1 MDALLIADH
10 DPSRLEILESDNPPA
25 THESSVTP
33 ASVTSLKL
41 NQKCFGCGLVGGW
54 KQKFQA
60 V

>member
-10 DPSRLEILESDNPPA
+10 VPSRLEELGSDNLRA
-25 THESSVTP
+25 IHEPSVTP
-33 ASVTSLKL
+33 ASVTLLKL

-54 KQKFQA
+54 KQNFQA